1 MASGGYNTQAEWL
14 SKINQDLSMAMTCSD
29 ADLEF
34 LTGIQ
39 TAVIGKLRN
48 PQGADGGAGAQLPPP
63 GPPPGLSMGPGMPA
77 GLPPG
82 MPPPMPPGMGPGAL
96 APGITPAGPG
106 GASSNPDELR
116 RALSL

>member
-63 GPPPGLSMGPGMPA
+63 GPPPGLNMGPGM
-77 GLPPG
+77 GPP
-82 MPPPMPPGMGPGAL
+82 MPPPMPPGLAPGSLAPGVAGPGA
-96 APGITPAGPG
+96 
-106 GASSNPDELR
+106 ASSNPDELR